1 MTTRWYTL
9 LLLTLLLVS
18 SLPAR
23 AACTLTGAFP
33 FGSFPVGC
41 TATECLNIDPNVMPF
56 RYWSPIF
63 NLTCANNKEYAIIEL
78 SINPANLDY
87 VTNNSS
93 LNTKILVLADDQYG
107 DTQIIGSA
115 PIDKQI
121 NTYTA
126 FGSTSYSFTFSNH
139 AYISNIKLTTA
150 QLPNC
155 PITFGEKILKADD
168 STSALYQCGL
178 FVESIGDA
186 IQNNP
191 LNGCVRHRC
200 QNYPDKKLVTFCRA
214 EYDDNNC
221 YLKAEHVWMIGTE
234 YDLSSL
240 PKVMIYLAYLIIF
253 FMGILTGF
261 SILG

>member
-1 MTTRWYTL
+1 MTTRWHIL

-33 FGSFPVGC
+33 LGSFPVGC
-41 TATECLNIDPNVMPF
+41 TATECLNIDPLKLPF
-56 RYWSPIF
+56 GYWSPVF
-63 NLTCANNKEYAIIEL
+63 NLTCATDKEYAVIEL
-78 SINPANLDY
+78 SINQANIDY
-87 VTNNSS
+87 VATNLSS
-93 LNTKILVLADDQYG
+93 ATKILVLADDAYG
-107 DTQIIGSA
+107 DTKIIGTA

-126 FGSTSYSFTFSNH
+126 FGATSYGFTFSTH

-155 PITFGEKILKADD
+155 ALNFGEKILKAD
-168 STSALYQCGL
+168 SLNAAQFQCSL
-178 FVESIGDA
+178 FIESIGES
-186 IQNNP
+186 IQANP
-191 LNGCVRHRC
+191 LNGCVAHRC
-200 QNYPDKKLVTFCRA
+200 QHYPDKNMVTFCRA
-214 EYDDNNC
+214 DYDDTKC